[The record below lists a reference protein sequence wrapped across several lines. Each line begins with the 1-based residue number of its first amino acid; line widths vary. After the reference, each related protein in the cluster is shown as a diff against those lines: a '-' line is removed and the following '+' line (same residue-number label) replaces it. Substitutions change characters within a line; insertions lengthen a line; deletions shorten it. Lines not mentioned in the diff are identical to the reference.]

1 MTTKRLLCLDV
12 DGTLINSQHQI
23 TAATRDAIQRADA
36 LGSVIVAL
44 VSARPPTGLHFL
56 VQELGIDAPLACYN
70 GAYILD
76 PAQNLVSET
85 WLDPRTVRSIYRMS
99 GTLGLSF
106 NLYKGSSW
114 FIDQPN
120 SWSDQEA
127 AIIRSAYQ
135 VNDLEALLSQ
145 WQAQG
150 TGPNKILVMGEAA
163 QIARFDNQLGQ
174 SGFSSINRALS
185 KSTYLEICP
194 ATITKATALKAL
206 QAHYGIDSSQTIAIG
221 DNYNDLAM
229 LESAGLG
236 IAMANAPDVVKMKS
250 RATTASNDED
260 GVAQAIE
267 RYLLSSG

>member
-23 TAATRDAIQRADA
+23 TAATRDAIQRAYA

-44 VSARPPTGLHFL
+44 VSARPSTGLDFL
-56 VQELGIDAPLACYN
+56 VKELGIEAPLACYN

-76 PAQNLVSET
+76 PAQNLITEAC
-85 WLDPRTVRSIYRMS
+85 LDPQTVRSIYQMS
-99 GTLGLSF
+99 GALGLSF
-106 NLYKGSSW
+106 NLYKGSTW
-114 FIDQPN
+114 YIDQPN
-120 SWSDQEA
+120 TWSDLEA

-135 VNDLEALLSQ
+135 VADLESLLTQ

-150 TGPNKILVMGEAA
+150 TGPNKILVMGEAG
-163 QIARFDNQLGQ
+163 QIALFDQQLSQ
-174 SGFSSINRALS
+174 SGFSSIARAFS

>member
-44 VSARPPTGLHFL
+44 VSARPPTGLDFL
-56 VQELGIDAPLACYN
+56 VKELGIDAPLACYN

-76 PAQNLVSET
+76 SASNLVSET
-85 WLDPRTVRSIYRMS
+85 WLDPQTVWSIYRMS

-120 SWSDQEA
+120 TWSDQEA

-135 VNDLEALLSQ
+135 VADLEALLSQ

-163 QIARFDNQLGQ
+163 QIARFDEQLSQ
-174 SGFSSINRALS
+174 SGFSGINRALS
-185 KSTYLEICP
+185 KSTYLEIGP
-194 ATITKATALKAL
+194 ATITKAAALKTL
-206 QAHYGIDSSQTIAIG
+206 QAHYGVDSSQTIAIG
-221 DNYNDLAM
+221 DNYNDLDM
-229 LESAGLG
+229 LKSAGLG
-236 IAMANAPDVVKMKS
+236 IAMANAPDDIKIKA

-267 RYLLSSG
+267 RFILGG